1 VHKELD
7 YTLDRWKVR
16 DYFEQIITVEEVS
29 KPKPAPEGLV
39 RILHGRNPSNA
50 LYVGDNVDDA
60 LAAKAAKV
68 PFVGILPRRSWERR
82 HRGTRLKGLRAL
94 TILGE
99 ISELEG
105 WLKKIRISRRSFVN
119 LWSNPR

>member
-1 VHKELD
+1 
-7 YTLDRWKVR
+7 
-16 DYFEQIITVEEVS
+16 
-29 KPKPAPEGLV
+29 
-39 RILHGRNPSNA
+39 
-50 LYVGDNVDDA
+50 VGDNVDDA

-82 HRGTRLKGLRAL
+82 HRGTRLRGLSAR

-105 WLKKIRISRRSFVN
+105 WLRKYVSGAARS
-119 LWSNPR
+119 